1 MTSNTLSGFRRS
13 RGRVLAAQIKK
24 MSEFLGRDIGI
35 LDVGGRPDYWLNI
48 GFDNI
53 SKIDVLNY
61 DDAEID
67 RPFPDSAPAG
77 VFSYKLGDAR
87 KLVDYADRS
96 VDLIHAN
103 SVIEHVGDWQDMRA
117 MANEVMRVGKS
128 GWVQTPA
135 WEFPIE
141 PHFRAPFMHWFG
153 RPLQTRMMSLS
164 VKPEYRRLD
173 IDSRRPHIDR
183 INLLSKREMRV
194 LFPDKPLLVERVIL
208 AKSYT
213 ARWMPEGV
221 DCNL

>member
-1 MTSNTLSGFRRS
+1 MTNNTLSKFRRN
-13 RGRVLAAQIKK
+13 RGRLLAEQINKV
-24 MSEFLGRDIGI
+24 SEYLGRDIVI

-48 GFDNI
+48 GLDHI
-53 SKIDVLNY
+53 SRIDVLNY
-61 DDAEID
+61 DEAEMD
-67 RPFPDSAPAG
+67 RPLPHNAPAG
-77 VFSYKLGDAR
+77 IFQYKLGDAR
-87 KLVDYADRS
+87 ELTDYADQS

-103 SVIEHVGDWQDMRA
+103 SVIEHVGNWRDMRA

-153 RPLQTRMMSLS
+153 RPLQTWMMSFS
-164 VKPEYRRLD
+164 VMPEYRRLD
-173 IDSRRPHIDR
+173 IDGRRPHVDR
-183 INLLSKREMRV
+183 INLLSKREMRA

-221 DCNL
+221 PL